1 MDEKKRSIDKA
12 AIEMFKIL
20 DKRGYDNI
28 WDRLEAQKPQCGY
41 GELGVCCRICS
52 MGPCRINPY
61 GEEPTLGVCGADA
74 DTIVARN
81 LVRMIAA
88 GASAHSDHGRKPAI
102 ILKEISEN
110 KIKDYQIRDIDKL
123 IGVAKKLDLYKEG
136 DSYLELAAKIS
147 DCALKCYGKQDEEP
161 IAFLKA
167 YMAKSRIKK
176 LENVAESIEKDSG
189 MSVGLLPRNIDRESV
204 DILHRTHMG
213 TDHNPLTLI
222 IQGLRC
228 ALADGWGGSLIATE
242 LQDILFGTP
251 HKREI
256 NANLGVLEEESVN
269 IIVHGHE
276 PILSEK
282 IVEKSMEKALIDYAK
297 SKGAKGI
304 NVVGM
309 CCTGNEVL
317 MRQGIPVAGNELHQE
332 LAIMTGAVE
341 AVTVDVQC
349 IYPSLGKLSECFHTK
364 FISTSEQAHFPGSL
378 HIQFKEDSA
387 NDVAEKIIKVAI
399 DNYVFRNK
407 HKVYIPDVKAK
418 ATVGFSVEYMLNM
431 LGGSLEPL
439 INAIKSGQILGVA
452 AIVGCNNP
460 KITQDYFHINLTK
473 KLLEKNI
480 LVIGTG
486 CWAIAAAKGSLM
498 DVNYLNELDVP
509 LKEVC
514 KALNIPPVLHFG
526 SCVDCSRLL
535 VLLSALAEA
544 LNVDIDKLPVVGSA
558 PEWSTEKAVAIG
570 SYFVA
575 SGVPVHLW
583 PMPPIF
589 GAPKVIEI
597 LTKGAK
603 ELVGGYFFVDGNV
616 DKTAD
621 TMEGIILERR
631 NALGLNVPE
640 YVRG

>member
-12 AIEMFKIL
+12 AIEMFTIM

-41 GELGVCCRICS
+41 GDLGLCCRNCS

-74 DTIVARN
+74 HTIIARH

-88 GASAHSDHGRKPAI
+88 GASAHSDHGRKPAL

-110 KIKDYQIRDIDKL
+110 KINEYQIKDGDKL
-123 IGVAKKLDLYKEG
+123 VNVAKRLGLYEEG
-136 DSYLELAAKIS
+136 DSYIDLARKVS
-147 DCALKCYGKQDEEP
+147 DSALNCYGKQDDEP
-161 IAFLKA
+161 LAFLKA
-167 YMAKSRIKK
+167 YMPK
-176 LENVAESIEKDSG
+176 LRYERLKNIAHSLEKEH
-189 MSVGLLPRNIDRESV
+189 GLTAHFLPRNIDREAV

-213 TDHNPLTLI
+213 TDHDPLTLI

-228 ALADGWGGSLIATE
+228 SLADGFGGSLIATE
-242 LQDILFGTP
+242 LQDVLFGTP

-256 NANLGVLEEESVN
+256 NTNLGVLEEDCVN

-282 IVEKSMEKALIDYAK
+282 IVERSMDNRLVEYAK
-297 SKGAKGI
+297 SKGARGI

-341 AVTVDVQC
+341 AIVVDVQC

-364 FISTSEQAHFPGSL
+364 FISTSDQAHFPGAL
-378 HIQFKEDSA
+378 HIQFKEHIA
-387 NDVAEKIIKVAI
+387 NEVAEKIITLAI
-399 DNYVFRNK
+399 DNYLSRNR
-407 HKVYIPDVKAK
+407 HKVYIPHVKAK
-418 ATVGFSVEYMLNM
+418 ATVGFSVEGLLDI
-431 LGGSLEPL
+431 LGGTLDPF
-439 INAIKSGQILGVA
+439 INALQTGQILGVA

-460 KITQDYFHINLTK
+460 KVTQDYFHINLTK

-498 DVNYLNELDVP
+498 DMDYLNSLNVP

-535 VLLSALAEA
+535 VLLSALSEA

-575 SGVPVHLW
+575 TGVPVHLW

-589 GAPKVIEI
+589 GSQKVIDI

-603 ELVGGYFFVDGNV
+603 ELVGGYFFVESDI
-616 DKTAD
+616 DKTVSTFED
-621 TMEGIILERR
+621 IILERR
-631 NALGLNVPE
+631 KALGLSMPA
-640 YVRG
+640 YVKN

>member
-12 AIEMFKIL
+12 AKEVFRIL

-41 GELGVCCRICS
+41 GELGVCCRTCS

-102 ILKEISEN
+102 ILKEVSEK
-110 KIKDYQIRDIDKL
+110 KIKDYQIRDTDKL
-123 IGVAKKLDLYKEG
+123 VSVAKRLNLYKEG

-167 YMAKSRIKK
+167 YMAKNRITK
-176 LENVAESIEKDSG
+176 LENVAESIEKESG
-189 MSVGLLPRNIDRESV
+189 ISVGFLPRNIDRESV
-204 DILHRTHMG
+204 DILHRTNMG

-256 NANLGVLEEESVN
+256 NANLGVLEEASVN

-282 IVEKSMEKALIDYAK
+282 IVEKSMDKALIDYAK

-378 HIQFKEDSA
+378 HIQFKEDRA

-399 DNYVFRNK
+399 DNYIFRNK

-418 ATVGFSVEYMLNM
+418 ATVGFSVEYMLNL

-498 DVNYLNELDVP
+498 DINYLDELDVP

-544 LNVDIDKLPVVGSA
+544 LDVDIDKLPVVGSA

-575 SGVPVHLW
+575 TGVPVHLW

-603 ELVGGYFFVDGNV
+603 ELVGGYFFVDGDI
-616 DKTAD
+616 DKTVD
-621 TMEGIILERR
+621 TMEGIILDRR
-631 NALGLNVPE
+631 NALGLKTPE

>member
-12 AIEMFKIL
+12 AIEMFNIL

-61 GEEPTLGVCGADA
+61 GDEPTVGVCGADA

-102 ILKEISEN
+102 ILKEISDKKN
-110 KIKDYQIRDIDKL
+110 NDYQIKDVDKL
-123 IGVAKKLDLYKEG
+123 VEVAKKLNLYKEG
-136 DSYLELAAKIS
+136 DSYIELAKKVS
-147 DCALKCYGKQDEEP
+147 SCALECYGKQDEEP

-167 YMAKSRIKK
+167 YMSKNRYERLIR
-176 LENVAESIEKDSG
+176 VAENIEKESG
-189 MSVGLLPRNIDRESV
+189 MSVGFLPRNIDRESV
-204 DILHRTHMG
+204 DVLHRTHMG
-213 TDHNPLTLI
+213 TDHDPLTLI

-251 HKREI
+251 HKRDI
-256 NANLGVLEEESVN
+256 NANLGVLDENSVN

-282 IVEKSMEKALIDYAK
+282 IVERSMDNNLVEYAK
-297 SKGAKGI
+297 AKGAKGI

-341 AVTVDVQC
+341 AVIVDVQC

-378 HIQFKEDSA
+378 HIQFKEDKA
-387 NDVAEKIIKVAI
+387 NDVADKIIKIAI
-399 DNYVFRNK
+399 DNYSNRNPQ
-407 HKVYIPDVKAK
+407 KVYIPDVKAK
-418 ATVGFSVEYMLNM
+418 ATVGFSVEGILDI

-439 INAIKSGQILGVA
+439 IEAIKSGQILGVA

-473 KLLEKNI
+473 KLLERNI
-480 LVIGTG
+480 LVVGTG
-486 CWAIAAAKGSLM
+486 CWAIAAAKASLM
-498 DVNYLNELDVP
+498 DMNYLNNINVP
-509 LKEVC
+509 LKDVC
-514 KALNIPPVLHFG
+514 KSLNIPPVLHFG

-535 VLLSALAEA
+535 VLLSALSNA
-544 LNVDIDKLPVVGSA
+544 LNIDIDRLPVVGSA

-575 SGVPVHLW
+575 TGVPVHLW

-589 GAPKVIEI
+589 GAPKVIDI

-603 ELVGGYFFVDGNV
+603 ELIGGYFFVEGDV
-616 DKTAD
+616 DKTVD
-621 TMEGIILERR
+621 TMENIILERR
-631 NALGLNVPE
+631 KILGLKTPE

>member
-1 MDEKKRSIDKA
+1 MDKRSIDKA

-20 DKRGYDNI
+20 DKRGYDSI
-28 WDRLEAQKPQCGY
+28 WGRLEAQKPQCGY
-41 GELGVCCRICS
+41 GDLGVCCRLCS
-52 MGPCRINPY
+52 MGPCRINPF

-123 IGVAKKLDLYKEG
+123 ISVAKRLNLYKEG

-167 YMAKSRIKK
+167 YMAKSRITK
-176 LENVAESIEKDSG
+176 LENVAESIEKESG
-189 MSVGLLPRNIDRESV
+189 ISVGLLPRNIDRESV

-282 IVEKSMEKALIDYAK
+282 IVEKSMDKALIDYAK

-364 FISTSEQAHFPGSL
+364 FISTSNQALFPEGI
-378 HIQFKEDSA
+378 HIQFYEDKA
-387 NDVAEKIIKVAI
+387 NEISEKIIKVAI

-418 ATVGFSVEYMLNM
+418 ATVGFSVEYMLNL
-431 LGGSLEPL
+431 LGGSLDPF

-498 DVNYLNELDVP
+498 DINYLDELDVP

-514 KALNIPPVLHFG
+514 KTLNIPPVLHFG

-535 VLLSALAEA
+535 VLLSALSDT

-575 SGVPVHLW
+575 SGVPVHLN
-583 PMPPIF
+583 PIPPILGSPNVTNF
-589 GAPKVIEI
+589 
-597 LTKGAK
+597 LTSKIK
-603 ELVGGYFFVDGNV
+603 DLVGGYFFTSNDVNEAVDM
-616 DKTAD
+616 
-621 TMEGIILERR
+621 MESIILEKRS
-631 NALGLNVPE
+631 NLHI
-640 YVRG
+640 